1 MRPVIRSR
9 IQSAEGMPNAVVE
22 FDEDMEFLS
31 SALLNGG
38 SRLSRSVMIMQVP
51 KDHMCS
57 EPKKEVVSRLK
68 ALGLPSDTVSFM
80 TAAEVDYVFTESYAS
95 YEGAEMAAVVTAGLS
110 NQVVAGEILENWEER
125 HALSNERSK
134 ALRPGTIN
142 IIVVSSKPL
151 TEVGKV
157 NAIITATEAKTAALN
172 YLGYKETGTTSDAV
186 AIVSPAGENGI
197 DFTGTGTSIGIATA
211 RAVKK
216 AVATALMRRDD
227 FPVGC
232 TDKKKEK
239 LREGI

>member
-1 MRPVIRSR
+1 
-9 IQSAEGMPNAVVE
+9 MPNAVVE

-110 NQVVAGEILENWEER
+110 NQVVGGDSGELGGEAR
-125 HALSNERSK
+125 
-134 ALRPGTIN
+134 TIQ
-142 IIVVSSKPL
+142 
-151 TEVGKV
+151 
-157 NAIITATEAKTAALN
+157 
-172 YLGYKETGTTSDAV
+172 
-186 AIVSPAGENGI
+186 
-197 DFTGTGTSIGIATA
+197 
-211 RAVKK
+211 
-216 AVATALMRRDD
+216 
-227 FPVGC
+227 
-232 TDKKKEK
+232 
-239 LREGI
+239 